1 MKKLRMRCKHRGY
14 IPAKSAWKN
23 SFVRLQK
30 FLPRTVETSTFS
42 VDMHSNRVDIT
53 LKSDAENN
61 SLEIP
66 LHAYK
71 FSGA

>member
-1 MKKLRMRCKHRGY
+1 
-14 IPAKSAWKN
+14 
-23 SFVRLQK
+23 
-30 FLPRTVETSTFS
+30 
-42 VDMHSNRVDIT
+42 MHSNRVDIT